1 MKKQHGIIAVIILIC
16 VTGFAICSSVNK
28 SNDGDMNQGYVEE
41 MVPLK
46 THHIFLNDVWAFVE
60 QDIPYVD
67 ERTFEIIKSAYSEV
81 DFTAEFEQ
89 GNRESYEDYLK
100 KFWHLL
106 QNDIPFWD
114 RELNRNVFIKDWEE
128 VYGQYATFDLR
139 KSLYYFFDM
148 NGDGFPELCID
159 PQEPVVI
166 FEYDAEK
173 DQCILWAWL
182 GGKDIIGTGKVMLHP
197 EYESIIC
204 DFFQLNEYGDFEL
217 ETLFWAEFFF
227 GMGEDINMV
236 MFPNY
241 LAQEKKWILTE
252 DIKQQGILEESSGQ
266 WFFRITDEQF
276 EELQKPYMEA
286 YNLALERQ
294 RKEAYTY
301 EELFGKFESK

>member
-1 MKKQHGIIAVIILIC
+1 MKRKYGIIVVIIFVC
-16 VTGFAICSSVNK
+16 VTGFAIWSSVNK
-28 SNDGDMNQGYVEE
+28 RNDGDMYQGYAEE

-46 THHIFLNDVWAFVE
+46 TYHIFLNDVWAFVE

-67 ERTFEIIKSAYSEV
+67 ESIFEIIKDAYSEV

-89 GNRESYEDYLK
+89 GNQENYEDYLQ

-114 RELNRNVFIKDWEE
+114 RELNRDVFIKDWEE
-128 VYGQYATFDLR
+128 VYGHYATFDLR
-139 KSLYYFFDM
+139 KSLFYFFDM

-159 PQEPVVI
+159 PQEPVVV

-182 GGKDIIGTGKVMLHP
+182 GGKDIIGTRKVMLHP

-217 ETLFWAEFFF
+217 ETIFWAEFFF

-241 LAQEKKWILTE
+241 LAQEKKWILTD

-294 RKEAYTY
+294 KKETYTY
-301 EELFGKFESK
+301 EELFGRFEVE

>member
-1 MKKQHGIIAVIILIC
+1 MKKQYGIVVVIILIC
-16 VTGFAICSSVNK
+16 VTGFAVCSSVNK
-28 SNDGDMNQGYVEE
+28 SNDENRQKYVEDI
-41 MVPLK
+41 VPIK

-67 ERTFEIIKSAYSEV
+67 ERTFELIESAYSEV

-89 GNRESYEDYLK
+89 GNQENYGDYLQI
-100 KFWHLL
+100 FWNLL

-114 RELNRNVFIKDWEE
+114 RKLNREVYIKDWEE
-128 VYGQYATFDLR
+128 VYGHYAVFDL
-139 KSLYYFFDM
+139 KKCVFYFFDI

-159 PQEPVVI
+159 PQEPVVV
-166 FEYDAEK
+166 FAYDAEK
-173 DQCILWAWL
+173 EQCILWAWL
-182 GGKDIIGTGKVMLHP
+182 GGKDIIGTRKVMLYP

-204 DFFQLNEYGDFEL
+204 DFFLLNEDGYYEL
-217 ETLFWAEFFF
+217 ETLFWAEKFW

-241 LAQEKKWILTE
+241 LDQDRNCILTE
-252 DIKQQGILEESSGQ
+252 DIKKQGVLEESSEQ

-294 RKEAYTY
+294 REAAYTY
-301 EELFGKFESK
+301 EELFGRFEME